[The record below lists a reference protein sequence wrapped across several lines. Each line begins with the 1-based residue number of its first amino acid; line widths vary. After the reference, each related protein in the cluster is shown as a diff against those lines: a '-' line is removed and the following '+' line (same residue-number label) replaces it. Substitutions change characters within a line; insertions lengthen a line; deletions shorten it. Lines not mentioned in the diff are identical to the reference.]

1 MKKLFILMSALLLWQ
16 TIAVAQNYLHVTTSG
31 STFEVRAVELDSV
44 TVRDKAF
51 YDVLLTPSVLN
62 GTCYTGV
69 VTDAFSSTYTF
80 DIKLVSTDDTRT
92 MYVYDLDPFFAMNG
106 YVASAG
112 RNILQ
117 GKLVTSGDGKS
128 ATLTC
133 EGGQPLGYDDVV
145 FINPYDASQPI
156 VFSITENTITCE
168 TGYGAYTESQGGFY
182 SAYGPFTLTK
192 SGVERAQ
199 QKAPVMRKGAAVPT
213 AQPELKLIPFEINRA
228 PQMRK
233 PNTIG
238 KAQHTQ
244 LMEVAPREITEL
256 KK

>member
-31 STFEVRAVELDSV
+31 STFEVRAAELDSV
-44 TVRDKAF
+44 TVRDMAF

-62 GTCYTGV
+62 GTRYTGE
-69 VTDAFSSTYTF
+69 VTDEFSSTYTF
-80 DIKLVSTDDTRT
+80 DIKLVSTDDTRI
-92 MYVYDLDPFFAMNG
+92 MRIYDLDPLFAMSG
-106 YVASAG
+106 YVASLG
-112 RNILQ
+112 SNILQ
-117 GKLVTSGDGKS
+117 GMLVTSGDGKS

-133 EGGQPLGYDDVV
+133 EGGQPIGYKDVV

-192 SGVERAQ
+192 SGVERTQ
-199 QKAPVMRKGAAVPT
+199 QKAPMMRNGAAVPT
-213 AQPELKLIPFEINRA
+213 TQPVLKLVPLEINCA

-233 PNTIG
+233 ADATG

-244 LMEVAPREITEL
+244 MMEVAPREITEL
-256 KK
+256 IK